1 MLYVVRYTKEKSMK
15 FLQGIKA
22 KLADGAA
29 ARSLGNTSDAVVGGG
44 DAEKNAN
51 TTTTDL
57 RPPLTL
63 GPFAF
68 PSSSSYPSLYG
79 EANDMICLSN
89 LVYVLADMR
98 DSARGAD
105 GAAAIL
111 GESSAER
118 ILSTPLPLVDAVRI
132 VATEAEGLKAR
143 LSAETH
149 AATLAALASLTTT
162 KATSTGTT
170 TTTMNDETLKGETA
184 ANDDNDNTGGLFHLF
199 ASWCGVGSGLGGGG
213 NSSSFDTDEGAI
225 ASGGGGGEPLLT
237 STITAVGD
245 AKSENELVYAI
256 GVNPQKR
263 RITVIFRGSV
273 TTADFVVDSRIG
285 LVRAK
290 HPRRYSM
297 INDSGS
303 SSSGSGSSN
312 TNDDDGNVGIHQG
325 FYEYLMSSGKYVEI
339 MKHLEQLVSNVPIRK
354 TYMLY
359 ITGHSLGG
367 ALATLFGFY
376 ASCCGGSSGDTSS
389 SVSSL
394 PITIVSVASPRVG
407 NIAFAR
413 AFVEL
418 ESLGK
423 LRHLRI
429 ANHKDPVTLNPTVSA
444 KRALALSA
452 KMFSPLGYLALMVTG
467 NGEGGE
473 EEVYYHTGM
482 KMKLRKDICPLSE
495 KQYEIAYSGAPFV
508 AAVKM
513 TNSTR
518 SVIVVDNNDEQ
529 LELAEIV
536 KDEQAKKKKSSSSD
550 MINVAYHFGDAY
562 TERILAVKTDLMGMS
577 LNDLYSS
584 KARDML

>member
-1 MLYVVRYTKEKSMK
+1 M
-15 FLQGIKA
+15 
-22 KLADGAA
+22 D
-29 ARSLGNTSDAVVGGG
+29 
-44 DAEKNAN
+44 
-51 TTTTDL
+51 
-57 RPPLTL
+57 
-63 GPFAF
+63 
-68 PSSSSYPSLYG
+68 
-79 EANDMICLSN
+79 
-89 LVYVLADMR
+89 
-98 DSARGAD
+98 
-105 GAAAIL
+105 
-111 GESSAER
+111 
-118 ILSTPLPLVDAVRI
+118 
-132 VATEAEGLKAR
+132 
-143 LSAETH
+143 
-149 AATLAALASLTTT
+149 
-162 KATSTGTT
+162 
-170 TTTMNDETLKGETA
+170 DETLKEETA
-184 ANDDNDNTGGLFHLF
+184 TNDDNNNNNNNTTGGLFNLF
-199 ASWCGVGSGLGGGG
+199 TSWCGVGSGLGGGS
-213 NSSSFDTDEGAI
+213 NSSLFDTDEGAI
-225 ASGGGGGEPLLT
+225 ATSGGDGGGEPLLT

-290 HPRRYSM
+290 HPRRYSTFND
-297 INDSGS
+297 NDSS
-303 SSSGSGSSN
+303 NTN
-312 TNDDDGNVGIHQG
+312 TNDDDDDGNDVGIHQG

-339 MKHLEQLVSNVPIRK
+339 MKHLERLVSNVPIRK
-354 TYMLY
+354 TYKLY

-376 ASCCGGSSGDTSS
+376 ASCCGGSSSGDTSSS

-529 LELAEIV
+529 QELAEIV